1 MDRQG
6 SPLTAGGI
14 SRVPAGFVAAPLLV
28 ILAGGLVACT
38 TRAVPVPRVEALPV
52 LPTAAELQARIAS
65 ERMRLQSLRTLA
77 DSEVSGPDGRFR
89 ASEVVLVAPP
99 DRLRIEVL
107 STFGVAWI
115 LATDGKVLD
124 VYSRQEETVYR
135 GSPSRSLIEYYL
147 PVPLALA
154 DLTELLLGRPP
165 PRSTARAD
173 GVAWEPETGLVRLS
187 MRLRD
192 RGRQTTWFDGR
203 TGLVSRC
210 EERDVNDILLFDM
223 RVGGYRNVGSG
234 LVASDITI
242 LSPEGVQVR
251 LAYTNSQLNPD
262 LPASLFQIPFVIGAR
277 ETRLEPPV
285 P

>member
-1 MDRQG
+1 LRVR
-6 SPLTAGGI
+6 AGL
-14 SRVPAGFVAAPLLV
+14 AVASLLLM
-28 ILAGGLVACT
+28 LAALGACS
-38 TRAVPVPRVEALPV
+38 TRAVHLPRLKTPPV
-52 LPTAAELQARIAS
+52 LPTAAELEARIAD
-65 ERMRLQSLRTLA
+65 ERARLQSLRTLA
-77 DSEVSGPDGRFR
+77 DSEIRGPDGRFR

-107 STFGVAWI
+107 STFGVAWV
-115 LATDGKVLD
+115 LATDGEVLD

-165 PRSTARAD
+165 PRSGTEPD
-173 GVAWEPETGLVRLS
+173 GVAWEPDTGLVRLS
-187 MRLRD
+187 VRLRD

-210 EERDVNDILLFDM
+210 EERDANDALLFDM
-223 RVGGYRNVGSG
+223 RVGGYRKVGNG

-251 LAYTNSQLNPD
+251 LAYANSELNPD
-262 LPASLFQIPFVIGAR
+262 LSASLFRIPFVIGAR
-277 ETRLEPPV
+277 ETQLEPPV
-285 P
+285 Q

>member
-1 MDRQG
+1 MKSG
-6 SPLTAGGI
+6 S
-14 SRVPAGFVAAPLLV
+14 VPAPIAVALLLAS
-28 ILAGGLVACT
+28 LAGGVGGCS
-38 TRAVPVPRVEALPV
+38 TRTVRDASVDAPPV
-52 LPTAAELQARIAS
+52 LPTAAELQERIAS
-65 ERMRLQSLRTLA
+65 ERTRLQSLRTLA
-77 DSEVSGPDGRFR
+77 DSEISGPDGRFR

-115 LATDGKVLD
+115 LATDGKVLH

-147 PVPLALA
+147 PVPLQLA

-165 PRSTARAD
+165 PRSAAQAED
-173 GVAWEPETGLVRLS
+173 VAWEPETGLVRLS
-187 MRLRD
+187 LRLRD

-210 EERDVNDILLFDM
+210 EERDGKDTLLFDM
-223 RVGGYRNVGSG
+223 RVGGYRHVGGG

-242 LSPEGVQVR
+242 VSPAGVQVR
-251 LAYTNSQLNPD
+251 LAYAKSEANPE
-262 LPASLFQIPFVIGAR
+262 LPPNLFRIPFVIGAR
-277 ETRLEPPV
+277 ETPLEPPAR
-285 P
+285 